1 MQLAVKVDNA
11 YFLPEVLP
19 VIFDLWFPA
28 IGGSIFERS
37 PDRTTITKIA
47 VIKPVYN
54 KANCIEQTCDKIL
67 EFSQKNHG

>member
-1 MQLAVKVDNA
+1 MFQ
-11 YFLPEVLP
+11 
-19 VIFDLWFPA
+19 
-28 IGGSIFERS
+28 RS

-67 EFSQKNHG
+67 EFSQKNHGYNFIIVNDGSTGNTRKII